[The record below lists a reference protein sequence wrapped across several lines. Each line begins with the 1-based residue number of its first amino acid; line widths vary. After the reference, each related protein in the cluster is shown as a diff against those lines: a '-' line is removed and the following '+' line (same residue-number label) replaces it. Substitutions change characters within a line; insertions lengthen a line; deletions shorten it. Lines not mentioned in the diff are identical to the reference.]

1 MSIECVS
8 LSKNYGKKI
17 ALKDVSVTIREGRI
31 TGLVGPNGAGKST
44 LLKLMTGLVFPTA
57 GYVQIDGLDVHS
69 RHKEAMSRLGAV
81 VEWPGF
87 YPDLTARQN
96 LAVFSGGHGKQYKA
110 KVEEISS
117 FLNIRD
123 VLDRKA
129 GTFSTGMKQ
138 RLGIALA
145 MLPDSRYVIL
155 DEPANGLDP
164 AGIVE
169 IRELI
174 RECRS
179 RVGVTVLVSSH
190 LLSEIEAICDDVIMI
205 VNGEV
210 RAAGELKEL
219 LGNDRQLRI
228 IPGNRKEMLAFL
240 ERAFAEKRP
249 WITSEPQSDG
259 ESLFFSPG
267 AESDPAQI
275 CEELCR
281 NGLFFR
287 HFAMEEKKLE
297 EFYIDSSA
305 GGER

>member
-8 LSKNYGKKI
+8 LTKCYGAKT
-17 ALKDVSVTIREGRI
+17 ALKDVSVTVHEGKI

-57 GYVQIDGLDVHS
+57 GYVCIDGWDVHAC
-69 RHKEAMSRLGAV
+69 HKEAMSRLGAV

-96 LAVFSGGHGKQYKA
+96 LAIFSGGHGKAYRE
-110 KVEEISS
+110 KVEEITG
-117 FLNIRD
+117 FLKVRD

-145 MLPDSRYVIL
+145 MLPDSKYVIL

-174 RECRS
+174 RECCS
-179 RVGVTVLVSSH
+179 RAGVTVVVSSH

-205 VNGEV
+205 VDGGI
-210 RAAGELKEL
+210 RAAGALKDL
-219 LGNDRQLRI
+219 LGGERQLKVVPRDL
-228 IPGNRKEMLAFL
+228 EAMTVFL
-240 ERAFAEKRP
+240 RRSHETGLP
-249 WITSEPQSDG
+249 WIASAPKSDG
-259 ESLFFSPG
+259 ESISFVPG
-267 AESDPAQI
+267 RGYDLSQI

-281 NGLFFR
+281 AGLFFKY
-287 HFAMEEKKLE
+287 FAQEEKNLE
-297 EFYIDSSA
+297 EFYINSSS
-305 GGER
+305 GGEK